1 MIRSDSEQLAQV
13 QGEHMLLI
21 MHCWHYHRIPWY
33 MMIHKLLDPH
43 NCFDSDDSFN
53 DGHIQAVVIDATDNV
68 GLCYILSMTSPRS

>member
-1 MIRSDSEQLAQV
+1 
-13 QGEHMLLI
+13 
-21 MHCWHYHRIPWY
+21 